1 MVDWP
6 LPKDVSALR
15 GFLGLTGYYRRFV
28 KHYGLI
34 ARPLTNMLKKDN
46 FEWTDEAK
54 LAFEN
59 LKRAMTQT
67 PVLALPD
74 FNKTFEVYTDAS
86 GEAIGAVLV
95 QDNRPLAFIS
105 QALGPM
111 KKAWSTYARKMLA
124 VIHAVKVWRPYLM
137 GRKFTIVT
145 DQQALRHLLQQ
156 KIVTSEQQKF
166 MVKLLGFEYDIVYQ
180 PGKENKVADAL
191 SRKEGS
197 PIM

>member
-1 MVDWP
+1 
-6 LPKDVSALR
+6 
-15 GFLGLTGYYRRFV
+15 
-28 KHYGLI
+28 
-34 ARPLTNMLKKDN
+34 
-46 FEWTDEAK
+46 
-54 LAFEN
+54 
-59 LKRAMTQT
+59 MTQT

-86 GEAIGAVLV
+86 GEGIGAVLV
-95 QDNRPLAFIS
+95 QDKRPLAFIS

-111 KKAWSTYARKMLA
+111 KKAWSTYAREMLA

-145 DQQALRHLLQQ
+145 DQQALRYLLQQ
-156 KIVTSEQQKF
+156 KMVTPEQQKF

-191 SRKEGS
+191 SRKEGTPMMWTVYEEES
-197 PIM
+197 PGLAALSGAE

>member
-28 KHYGLI
+28 KHYRLI

-86 GEAIGAVLV
+86 GKGIGAVLV

-111 KKAWSTYARKMLA
+111 KKAWSTYAREMLA
-124 VIHAVKVWRPYLM
+124 VIHAVKV
-137 GRKFTIVT
+137 
-145 DQQALRHLLQQ
+145 
-156 KIVTSEQQKF
+156 
-166 MVKLLGFEYDIVYQ
+166 
-180 PGKENKVADAL
+180 
-191 SRKEGS
+191 
-197 PIM
+197 